1 MSRRGEG
8 IYKRKDG
15 RWEARY
21 IHHYE
26 DGKAKYRFLYADTY
40 AEVRAKRNAE
50 LAAIPASIASA
61 NHNKMT
67 FKDLSDEW
75 LLKIKGEV
83 KESTYT
89 RYERN
94 IRVYLLPP
102 LENQKLKKLSEDC
115 LKGIPRQLLERGG
128 KGGTPLSA
136 KTVSDILCVLKSII
150 KFAKQNEYISM
161 DESCIVLPKTSK
173 TRADILPE
181 EYRIKIED
189 RLWDSEE
196 TVNLGILFTMYTGI
210 RLGELCGLR
219 WGDIDFVTGIVQI
232 SRTIERIPDLSSNA
246 KYKTKVVISE
256 PKTESSKRIIP
267 LPKFLLKH
275 FEKFR
280 GTKDSYIVTGS
291 THHTEPHQFYLRY
304 KTFLRHTGVPEYTF
318 HTLRHTFATR
328 CVEHGFDTKSLSEIL
343 GHSNI
348 GTTLSLYVHPTL
360 EQKRNQM
367 ERLFAEF

>member
-40 AEVRAKRNAE
+40 TEVKAKRSAE
-50 LAAIPASIASA
+50 LAAMPTTIVSA
-61 NHNKMT
+61 DKSKMT
-67 FKDLSDEW
+67 FKDISEEW
-75 LLKIKGEV
+75 LFSVKNDV

-94 IRVYLLPP
+94 IRVYLLPL
-102 LENQKLKKLSEDC
+102 LENQKLKKLSNDY
-115 LKGIPRQLLERGG
+115 LKAIPKQLLERGG
-128 KGGTPLSA
+128 KDGMPLSA
-136 KTVSDILCVLKSII
+136 KTVSDILCVLKAIL
-150 KFAKQNEYISM
+150 KYANQNGYISV
-161 DESCIVLPKTSK
+161 DESTIVLPKKSK
-173 TRADILPE
+173 SQAEILPE

-196 TVNLGILFTMYTGI
+196 TVSLGILFTMYTGI
-210 RLGELCGLR
+210 RIGELCGLR

-232 SRTIERIPDLSSNA
+232 SRTVERIPDLSSDA
-246 KYKTKVVISE
+246 KSKTKVIISE
-256 PKTESSKRIIP
+256 PKTENSKRTIP
-267 LPKFLLKH
+267 LPKFLLAH
-275 FEKFR
+275 LAKFC
-280 GTKDSYIVTGS
+280 GDKDSYIVTGT

-343 GHSNI
+343 GHSDI

-367 ERLFAEF
+367 ERLCARV

>member
-26 DGKAKYRFLYADTY
+26 NGKAKYRFLYADTY
-40 AEVRAKRNAE
+40 AKVKAKRTAE
-50 LAAIPASIASA
+50 LVSFPAIAVAGKSP
-61 NHNKMT
+61 KT
-67 FKDLSDEW
+67 FKDISDEW
-75 LLKIKGEV
+75 LLDIKDKV

-94 IRVYLLPP
+94 VRIYLLPL
-102 LENQKLKKLSEDC
+102 LEKQKLKKLNTDF
-115 LKGIPRQLLERGG
+115 LKEIPKQLIETGG
-128 KGGTPLSA
+128 KEGSPLSA
-136 KTVSDILCVLKSII
+136 KTVGDIICVLKSIL
-150 KFAKQNEYISM
+150 KFANRKGCIFF
-161 DESCIVLPKTSK
+161 DESCIPLPKRSK
-173 TRADILPE
+173 PQTKILPE

-189 RLWDSEE
+189 RLWNSGE
-196 TVNLGILFTMYTGI
+196 TVSLGILFTMYTGI

-219 WGDIDFVTGIVQI
+219 WGDIDFVTGVVQI
-232 SRTIERIPDLSSNA
+232 SRTVERIPDLLSNA
-246 KYKTKVVISE
+246 KSKTKVIISE
-256 PKTESSKRIIP
+256 PKTESAKRIIP
-267 LPKFLLKH
+267 LPQILLEH
-275 FEKFR
+275 LEKFC
-280 GTKDSYIVTGS
+280 GEKDSYIVTGNA
-291 THHTEPHQFYLRY
+291 HHTEPHQLYLRY
-304 KTFLRHTGVPEYTF
+304 KTFLKHTGVPEYTF

-328 CVEHGFDTKSLSEIL
+328 CVEHSFDTKSLSEIL

-367 ERLFAEF
+367 ERLFSGV